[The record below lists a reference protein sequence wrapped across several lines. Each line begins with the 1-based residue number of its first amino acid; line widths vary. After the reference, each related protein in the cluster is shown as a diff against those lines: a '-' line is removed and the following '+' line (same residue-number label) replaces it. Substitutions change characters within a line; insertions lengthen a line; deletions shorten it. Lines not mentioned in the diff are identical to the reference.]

1 MALLLSFFKNIEIN
15 LAKIKRFIY
24 AIEKFC
30 DIINVRIISTETEG
44 GFLLFNLSYTTLNFL
59 AFVFVTMLVYFLFPI
74 KKYKWTV
81 LLAASIFFYAVVGY
95 KLAYFIL
102 FTSLSTYLIAL
113 WIERVALN
121 SKKLLKE
128 KKKEWDRDQKKSY
141 KNKIKT
147 QKRLI
152 MALCLVL
159 NFGILAFLKYYNF
172 FAGSLN
178 DVLGGFGINF
188 SAPTLNLILPLGIS
202 FYTFQSMGYIVDVYR
217 EKTEAQ
223 KNPFKLLL
231 FVSFFPQIIQGP
243 ISIYDQ
249 LAHQLFEPH
258 DFDFGRMKHGME
270 LIVWGFFKKLI
281 IADRA
286 YILIG
291 AVEKSYANYSGT
303 TLTFTILLYAIQL
316 YADFSGGIDISRG
329 VAQIFGI
336 DMIDNFKRP
345 YFSKSINEYWRR
357 WHISLGAW
365 LKNYLFYP
373 IAMSNVFI
381 NASKKMKGTRFGK
394 TAAGAHIAKVLPTSV
409 ASLIVFLVVGI
420 WHGADWKYVGFG
432 LWNGLIIM
440 LSILLQPV
448 FDIILE
454 KLHIN
459 PKAVWYSVFQ
469 MLRTFIIVLVGYVF
483 DVAPGINEAMNT
495 FRLILTNQ
503 SFTQARAQISEL
515 GLGKKDFIVIIVG
528 IIIIFTASVI
538 QERNPST
545 TIREMLDKKPF
556 ILRFSL
562 IFLGIMAVIV
572 YGIYGSG
579 YNPADFVYMQF

>member
-1 MALLLSFFKNIEIN
+1 MTYTSINFIFFVLVTALL
-15 LAKIKRFIY
+15 
-24 AIEKFC
+24 
-30 DIINVRIISTETEG
+30 
-44 GFLLFNLSYTTLNFL
+44 
-59 AFVFVTMLVYFLFPI
+59 YFALPL
-74 KKYKWTV
+74 KKHKWIV
-81 LLAASIFFYAVVGY
+81 LLAASIFFYLVAGY
-95 KLAYFIL
+95 KYAMFIL
-102 FTSLSTYLIAL
+102 FTAISTYLIGL
-113 WIERVALN
+113 WIDKISKN
-121 SKKLLKE
+121 SKALLK
-128 KKKEWDRDQKKSY
+128 KNKAEWDRETKKKY
-141 KNKIKT
+141 KNKVKV
-147 QKRLI
+147 QKRLV
-152 MALCLVL
+152 MAFALVL
-159 NFGILAFLKYYNF
+159 NFGILAFLKYFNF

-178 DVLGGFGINF
+178 DILGNFGINF
-188 SAPTLNLILPLGIS
+188 SIPTLALFLPLGIS

-217 EKTEAQ
+217 EKTAAE
-223 KNPFKLLL
+223 KNPLKFML
-231 FVSFFPQIIQGP
+231 FVSFFPQIVQGP

-249 LAHQLFEPH
+249 LAHQLYEPH
-258 DFDFGRMKHGME
+258 RFDFTRFKHGMM
-270 LIVWGFFKKLI
+270 LILWGFFKKLI

-286 YILIG
+286 VIAINT
-291 AVEKSYANYSGT
+291 VTDSYNSYGGS
-303 TLTFTILLYAIQL
+303 TLLFTILLYSVQL

-373 IAMSNVFI
+373 VAMSNVFI

-440 LSILLQPV
+440 VSILLQPV

-459 PKAVWYSVFQ
+459 PKAAWYSVFQ

-483 DVAPGINEAMNT
+483 DVAPGINESMNT
-495 FRLILTNQ
+495 FKLILTNQ
-503 SFTQARAQISEL
+503 SFAQARAQISEL
-515 GLGKKDFIVIIVG
+515 GLGKKDFIVILVG
-528 IIIIFTASVI
+528 IIVIFTVSVI
-538 QERNPST
+538 QERHPST

-556 ILRFSL
+556 ILRFAL
-562 IFLGIMAVIV
+562 IFIGIMAVIV